1 MFGGT
6 SANRANS
13 FAFSLHKL
21 SRVKARLYY
30 HVAIM
35 TQRRVWCMVYLR
47 AVARVY
53 GGFAPDGVRGLA
65 VVWPSPVRDGKIIGR
80 WRKEA

>member
-1 MFGGT
+1 
-6 SANRANS
+6 
-13 FAFSLHKL
+13 
-21 SRVKARLYY
+21 
-30 HVAIM
+30 M